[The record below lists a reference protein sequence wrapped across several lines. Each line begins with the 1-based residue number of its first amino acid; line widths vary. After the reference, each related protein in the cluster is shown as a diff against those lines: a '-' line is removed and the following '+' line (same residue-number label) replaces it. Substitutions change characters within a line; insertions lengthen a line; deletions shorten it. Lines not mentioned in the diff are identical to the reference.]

1 MEIGE
6 FVGRSGGVRLEREEA
21 TFRTLSLGGQPP
33 GTDPLTPEELAP
45 QRSEETLFSYRAGA
59 VLKPR
64 PNISLYAAFANAK
77 TPSSATVRLGCGI
90 RPAPGAADPC
100 ATAPE
105 TARSYEIGVKA
116 EIGRAH
122 V

>member
-1 MEIGE
+1 MGGLVEL
-6 FVGRSGGVRLEREEA
+6 SGGVRLERAEA
-21 TFRTLSLGGQPP
+21 TFRTLSLAVYPP

-90 RPAPGAADPC
+90 RPAPGAA
-100 ATAPE
+100 
-105 TARSYEIGVKA
+105 